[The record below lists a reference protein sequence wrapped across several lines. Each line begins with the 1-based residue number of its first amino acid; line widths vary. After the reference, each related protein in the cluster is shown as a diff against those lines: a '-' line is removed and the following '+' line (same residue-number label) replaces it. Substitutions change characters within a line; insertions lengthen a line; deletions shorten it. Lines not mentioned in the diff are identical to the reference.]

1 MLTSLPFLF
10 AVSGASQVLQ
20 GGLAFSEG
28 TTNAWNKQW
37 DTVFQ
42 STLYTSINHIA
53 ITFAVGSLLFFIVQ
67 MFRNM
72 VAFDEIN
79 EHLADLAWPL
89 IVIFM
94 LANNSYMTAN
104 ATFAMREMIKTV
116 STEVLS
122 TTLLEVRLQD
132 AVQNAFLR
140 GAIGGEIT
148 AQLNQCEGLV
158 GEPQV
163 SCLVIA
169 NEQVQ
174 KTIDDFAARTGIP
187 GSFVKMRAAISSAIN
202 AIPVVRGAGG
212 AVENAGDADNPL
224 AAIPAAVT
232 GFFGGYLS
240 ATIQTVVQV
249 VLLAFQWAFANVLEI
264 SMLLTGLMG
273 PLAVAGSLLPFG
285 PKSIF
290 TWIIG
295 FFSLGM
301 AQISYNIIVGMC
313 AVVIVNADITDVNG
327 FLVIVGLLGPALA
340 LAIATG
346 GGISVFNVITSGTV
360 ELAKTTARTGA
371 MGAF

>member
-104 ATFAMREMIKTV
+104 ATFAMREVIKTV

-202 AIPVVRGAGG
+202 AIPIVRGVEG
-212 AVENAGDADNPL
+212 AVENG
-224 AAIPAAVT
+224 VT

-360 ELAKTTARTGA
+360 ELAKTTARIGA
-371 MGAF
+371 MGAI